1 MLRQNLRV
9 RKFVMGEY
17 DTKSAGDRDL
27 AKVPNPVPDDWDAT
41 VKRQV
46 SLVLQPTNSLVY
58 PKNDFKC
65 TPDFA
70 LRTSDARINFNDL

>member
-17 DTKSAGDRDL
+17 DTKSVGDRDL
-27 AKVPNPVPDDWDAT
+27 AKVPNPLPGDWDAT

-46 SLVLQPTNSLVY
+46 SLVLQPER
-58 PKNDFKC
+58 KADRGQR
-65 TPDFA
+65 
-70 LRTSDARINFNDL
+70 LRWRGAVSHDGGPVC